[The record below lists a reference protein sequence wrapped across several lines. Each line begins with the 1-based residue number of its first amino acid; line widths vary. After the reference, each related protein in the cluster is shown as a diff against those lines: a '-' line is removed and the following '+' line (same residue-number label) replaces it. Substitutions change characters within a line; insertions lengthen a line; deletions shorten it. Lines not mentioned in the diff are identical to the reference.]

1 MVWWEIVF
9 MLVVLKIPVVYLCA
23 VVWWAI
29 RAEPLPGD
37 GAGGAGGQEP
47 LGPRPWW
54 HPSRR
59 GRRLGPHGAPPRRAR
74 TAARPEFARGRVER

>member
-9 MLVVLKIPVVYLCA
+9 MMVILKIPIVYLCA

-29 RAEPLPGD
+29 KAEPLPGD
-37 GAGGAGGQEP
+37 GTEPAGGGEP
-47 LGPRPWW
+47 YGPRPWW

-59 GRRLGPHGAPPRRAR
+59 SRKPGPHGVPQRAARQGGR
-74 TAARPEFARGRVER
+74 TAFARGRVER